1 LTRLIQIL
9 VVAVSDGKTLVRYV
23 LDGKG
28 TVTINDDQKK
38 NVGPGALLEV
48 SGPASLVWE
57 AKSEMI
63 VLTPGFEEGGKLIG
77 VALALV
83 AMCGALVAG
92 VGS

>member
-1 LTRLIQIL
+1 
-9 VVAVSDGKTLVRYV
+9 VRYV

-28 TVTINDDQKK
+28 TVTINDDQRK
-38 NVGPGALLEV
+38 NVGPGSLLEV

-57 AKSEMI
+57 ASSEMI

-83 AMCGALVAG
+83 VMCGALIAG
-92 VGS
+92 VGG

>member
-1 LTRLIQIL
+1 
-9 VVAVSDGKTLVRYV
+9 
-23 LDGKG
+23 
-28 TVTINDDQKK
+28 
-38 NVGPGALLEV
+38 VGPGALLEV

-83 AMCGALVAG
+83 VMCGALVAG